1 MTAGLDP
8 AGKTWEPMRR
18 GRMAPHRVRGSFY
31 MSRKGRLLGV
41 AFAVFAL
48 ICLIAT
54 IDYSRG
60 RIPQTNSALVSDV
73 LAVSNGRECA
83 RDATEIVSRH
93 IPPGTGRAEAERILS
108 EVTIDPPRPWFWT
121 PAVENST
128 VAEGSTIEALHTIKA
143 TAFGSNLL
151 RIYLGFEDGKV
162 KRVAAEVVCHFG

>member
-1 MTAGLDP
+1 MRTDCSASRPGL
-8 AGKTWEPMRR
+8 A
-18 GRMAPHRVRGSFY
+18 S

-48 ICLIAT
+48 ICLVAT
-54 IDYSRG
+54 YDYSKG
-60 RIPQTNSALVSDV
+60 RIPQTRSALVSDV
-73 LAVSNGRECA
+73 LAVTNGRECA
-83 RDATEIVSRH
+83 RDATEIVTRY
-93 IPPGTGRAEAERILS
+93 IPIGTGRADAERVLW

-128 VAEGSTIEALHTIKA
+128 VSEGTTIEALHTIKA
-143 TAFGSNLL
+143 TAFGTNLL

>member
-1 MTAGLDP
+1 
-8 AGKTWEPMRR
+8 
-18 GRMAPHRVRGSFY
+18 
-31 MSRKGRLLGV
+31 MSRKGRLVGV
-41 AFAVFAL
+41 GFAVFAL
-48 ICLIAT
+48 VSLVAT
-54 IDYSRG
+54 YDYSRG

-73 LAVSNGRECA
+73 LAVGNGRECA
-83 RDATEIVSRH
+83 RDATEIVTRH
-93 IPPGTGRAEAERILS
+93 IPLGTGRAEAERILS

>member
-1 MTAGLDP
+1 
-8 AGKTWEPMRR
+8 
-18 GRMAPHRVRGSFY
+18 

-48 ICLIAT
+48 ICLVAT
-54 IDYSRG
+54 YDYSRG
-60 RIPQTNSALVSDV
+60 RIPQTRSALVSDV

-83 RDATEIVSRH
+83 RDATEIVTRY
-93 IPPGTGRAEAERILS
+93 IPVGAGRADAERALS
-108 EVTIDPPRPWFWT
+108 EVTINPPKPWFWT

-128 VAEGSTIEALHTIKA
+128 VSDGATIEALHTIKA
-143 TAFGSNLL
+143 TAFGTNLL